1 MEAFAYYFEKID
13 LFLIVYLRALG
24 VVSGFPVISGK
35 GIPMQAKVGLALII
49 SIMTCPIAALPEGLS
64 TASIFDYLVVGAKEV
79 LIGLI
84 LGYISGLFTN
94 ALYVAG
100 QLIDI
105 PMGFGMANVLDPR
118 MEFQVP
124 LMGKFLYLIAALVF
138 LSADGHLVFMA
149 AFFESFDALPI
160 GGLTFSSGLVS
171 YVVYAFYTA
180 FALGFK
186 MGFPIMAALF
196 LVEVG
201 LGVISRSMPQLNVFV
216 LGFPVKVA
224 LGLMGIMIAMPLFV
238 WMSKQVLQVM
248 YKHMFGVFIFGT

>member
-1 MEAFAYYFEKID
+1 MEAVIYYFERVD
-13 LFLIVYLRALG
+13 LLLIVYLRALG
-24 VVSGFPVISGK
+24 VVSGFPVLDGK
-35 GIPMQAKVGLALII
+35 SIPVQAKLGLALVI
-49 SIMTCPIAALPEGLS
+49 SIIAVPIVTLPEGFGLTS
-64 TASIFDYLVVGAKEV
+64 VFDYLVVGTKEV
-79 LIGLI
+79 LIGLM

-124 LMGKFLYLIAALVF
+124 LMGKLLYLIAALVF
-138 LSADGHLVFMA
+138 LSADGHLLFLA
-149 AFFESFDALPI
+149 AFFDSFDALPI
-160 GGLTFSSGLVS
+160 SGLAYSPGLVS
-171 YVVYAFYTA
+171 HAVRAFCAA

-201 LGVISRSMPQLNVFV
+201 LGIMSRSMPQLNIFV
-216 LGFPVKVA
+216 LGFPIRIA
-224 LGLMGIMIAMPLFV
+224 FGLAGMMVAMPVFV
-238 WMSKQVLQVM
+238 WISKQVFQVM
-248 YKHMFGVFIFGT
+248 YEYMFGVFVFGT